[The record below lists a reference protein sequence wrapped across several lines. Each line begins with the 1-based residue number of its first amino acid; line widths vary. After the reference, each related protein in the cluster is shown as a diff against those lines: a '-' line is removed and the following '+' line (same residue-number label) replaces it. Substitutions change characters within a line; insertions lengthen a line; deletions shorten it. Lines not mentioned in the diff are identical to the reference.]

1 MKDPAKVV
9 PLFAAGSP
17 APAANAAS
25 LPLPERLLAL
35 MQEPL
40 DDLLVAADDVLFD
53 WAKKA
58 VGEEAETC
66 FVLMRQLR
74 RERGEVIKRF
84 AAQLAATPPV
94 STGTA
99 DAFDFEAL
107 KLQDDDAL
115 EEDIAIGNMTARI
128 AEQVQAPLAELADR
142 VEGARRAQR
151 PMEGLEAVQP
161 RAICRA
167 FTDALH
173 AVETTISL
181 RLLLLKLFERA
192 MLPQLPGFYAAL
204 NLQLSDLGFER
215 IEKDPA
221 RKPKAA
227 PPPVHSVPEPP
238 ERFDAPLDSPWAQPP
253 GGPSLGE
260 AQGEHPLFG
269 DAGVNPWAHAQA
281 AFPSLPTLPQDG
293 AAPGWSAPG
302 PGSYASETRF
312 AQEMSELFSPHRLQQ
327 APRPLAQRLDIV
339 NRLFQGVRDDPMV
352 RPELRPSLDALRYPL
367 FKAALTDP
375 SLISN
380 PQHPLRRLVD
390 DATVLASARNLPLQ
404 ELRPVL
410 AELVDLAMSRL
421 SPSAHQA
428 REGLAQR
435 EALPEDALQGLETQL
450 KQSRHQRRRRLVDLA
465 ADGARQTLVS
475 VLPRGRR
482 LALEAEELVGRELVP
497 LLALADLNFGR
508 DSRTYEETRRVTSDW
523 VEAYCNAPVP
533 PETVKQ
539 VVDNLAEALVW
550 ARYPSERRE
559 RIAEATR
566 ALLGGQ
572 PEPQHHDE
580 LLASLSGALAETSA
594 GAPQALTEPPAT
606 APAALSSAHSL
617 VRAPHERISLG
628 GYASI
633 WDAAAGRARW
643 LSLSSRDT
651 VHRSLLFMDF
661 CQEIRITLSFKQFDA
676 DVLEGRS
683 RLISG

>member
-227 PPPVHSVPEPP
+227 RNVSMRRWIRPGRNRRAGPAWVRRRASTRCSAMPASIPGRMPRLP
-238 ERFDAPLDSPWAQPP
+238 SPAYRRCRR
-253 GGPSLGE
+253 
-260 AQGEHPLFG
+260 
-269 DAGVNPWAHAQA
+269 
-281 AFPSLPTLPQDG
+281 T
-293 AAPGWSAPG
+293 
-302 PGSYASETRF
+302 
-312 AQEMSELFSPHRLQQ
+312 
-327 APRPLAQRLDIV
+327 APRPV
-339 NRLFQGVRDDPMV
+339 G
-352 RPELRPSLDALRYPL
+352 
-367 FKAALTDP
+367 
-375 SLISN
+375 
-380 PQHPLRRLVD
+380 
-390 DATVLASARNLPLQ
+390 
-404 ELRPVL
+404 
-410 AELVDLAMSRL
+410 
-421 SPSAHQA
+421 
-428 REGLAQR
+428 
-435 EALPEDALQGLETQL
+435 
-450 KQSRHQRRRRLVDLA
+450 RRRA
-465 ADGARQTLVS
+465 
-475 VLPRGRR
+475 
-482 LALEAEELVGRELVP
+482 LVP
-497 LLALADLNFGR
+497 TPAKPA
-508 DSRTYEETRRVTSDW
+508 SRRR
-523 VEAYCNAPVP
+523 
-533 PETVKQ
+533 
-539 VVDNLAEALVW
+539 
-550 ARYPSERRE
+550 
-559 RIAEATR
+559 
-566 ALLGGQ
+566 
-572 PEPQHHDE
+572 
-580 LLASLSGALAETSA
+580 
-594 GAPQALTEPPAT
+594 
-606 APAALSSAHSL
+606 
-617 VRAPHERISLG
+617 
-628 GYASI
+628 
-633 WDAAAGRARW
+633 
-643 LSLSSRDT
+643 
-651 VHRSLLFMDF
+651 
-661 CQEIRITLSFKQFDA
+661 
-676 DVLEGRS
+676 
-683 RLISG
+683 